1 MPMSPDIDACLKE
14 YQEVK
19 SNSDLHSPA
28 LDDQLIDYLL
38 ETDSQT
44 KIQIARVPGI
54 AKSEK
59 S

>member
-1 MPMSPDIDACLKE
+1 MPMSPDIGDFLKE

-28 LDDQLIDYLL
+28 FDDQLVDYLL
-38 ETDSQT
+38 KTDSQT

-54 AKSEK
+54 AKS
-59 S
+59 